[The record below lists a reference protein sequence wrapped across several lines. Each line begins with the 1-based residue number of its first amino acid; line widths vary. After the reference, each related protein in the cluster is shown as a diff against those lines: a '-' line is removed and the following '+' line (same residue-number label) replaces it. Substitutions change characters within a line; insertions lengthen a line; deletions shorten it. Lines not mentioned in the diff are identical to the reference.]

1 MDDDLFQLR
10 QLPVVKF
17 RRTGESTRSE
27 DEGVCREHEGVQIES
42 IRTDLESVELG
53 DGTAVPRE
61 FANPTDD
68 TFMVEDAV
76 EAIGFGTFQWKL
88 SILTGLS
95 WMADAMEMMI
105 LSILAPQLHC
115 EWRLPSWEVAL
126 LTSAVFIGMMISSS
140 IWGNIS
146 DKYGR
151 KTGLK
156 VSVLWTLFYSLLSAC
171 APVYAW
177 ILFLRALV
185 GFGIGGAPQSV
196 TLYAEFL
203 PMRSR
208 ATCILLI
215 EIFWAVGTVFEVLL
229 AILVMPTLGW
239 RWLLALSTIPLFIF
253 AILCYWLPESARYD
267 VLTGNQ
273 AKALATLKRIAL
285 DNGVPMPLGKLIAA
299 KQEDRGK
306 IQDLFS
312 PNFRW
317 TTVLL
322 WFIWFSNAFSYYGL
336 VLLTTE
342 LFQEGGA
349 CGVTKGKKMELK
361 CSLECKY
368 LTSDDYKD
376 LLWTTLSEFPGLLVT
391 LWAIDR
397 LGRRKT
403 MALCFT
409 VFSLCMVPL
418 YACVGRAV
426 LKALVKTSS
435 HPRFME
441 NRIEKLSSRDL

>member
-27 DEGVCREHEGVQIES
+27 DECGGREEALQEEGG
-42 IRTDLESVELG
+42 RMDMESVSLA
-53 DGTAVPRE
+53 DAAPVPRE

-115 EWRLPSWEVAL
+115 EWALPSWEVAL

-140 IWGNIS
+140 LWGNIS
-146 DKYGR
+146 DRYGR

-156 VSVLWTLFYSLLSAC
+156 MSVLWTLFYSLLSAF
-171 APVYAW
+171 APIYGW

-215 EIFWAVGTVFEVLL
+215 EVIFYS
-229 AILVMPTLGW
+229 ILFFKY
-239 RWLLALSTIPLFIF
+239 RQSAL
-253 AILCYWLPESARYD
+253 
-267 VLTGNQ
+267 
-273 AKALATLKRIAL
+273 
-285 DNGVPMPLGKLIAA
+285 
-299 KQEDRGK
+299 EDRGK

-312 PNFRW
+312 PHFRW

-322 WFIWFSNAFSYYGL
+322 WFIWFSNAFSYYGV

-349 CGVTKGKKMELK
+349 CGRAKGSKREPS

-368 LTSDDYKD
+368 LNSDDYKD

-397 LGRRKT
+397 LGRRIT
-403 MALCFT
+403 MALCFF
-409 VFSLCMVPL
+409 VFSLCIVPL
-418 YACVGRAV
+418 YGCVGRTSLTVFIFIARAFIAGGFQAAYV
-426 LKALVKTSS
+426 YTPEVYPTATRALGLGTSS
-435 HPRFME
+435 GMARVGALITPFVAQVW
-441 NRIEKLSSRDL
+441 K